1 MKKKP
6 EQLIERYIIFVVGL
20 LIMAF
25 GFVLL
30 IISDIGATPWDVLHV
45 GLFLQLGLTIGT
57 WSIIVGIMILASTSL
72 LTKSWPKI
80 GAFLNMLLV
89 GVFID
94 LYLLLPF
101 LKTPSHV
108 VGQFVMGVIGIVVVG
123 FGMCLYISARLGAGP
138 RDSLMLAIR
147 DKTGWKVQHVR
158 SILEIF
164 VLVAGWLLG
173 GPIFIGTFLFAFT
186 IGPVTGWAF
195 PLCERLTNRLL
206 LLSRVKKM
214 RDLNDQ
220 SMKRGIS

>member
-1 MKKKP
+1 
-6 EQLIERYIIFVVGL
+6 
-20 LIMAF
+20 MAF

-57 WSIIVGIMILASTSL
+57 WSIIVGIVILASTSL
-72 LTKSWPKI
+72 LTKSLPKI

-101 LKTPSHV
+101 LKTPSYI
-108 VGQFVMGVIGIVVVG
+108 VGQYVMGMAGIIAVS
-123 FGMCLYISARLGAGP
+123 FGMCLYISAGLGAGP

-147 DKTGWKVQHVR
+147 DKTGWKIQHVR

-164 VLVAGWLLG
+164 VLVTGWLLG
-173 GPIFIGTFLFAFT
+173 GPIFIGTFLFAFM
-186 IGPVTGWAF
+186 IGPITGWFF
-195 PLCERLTNRLL
+195 PLSERLTKRLL
-206 LLSRVKKM
+206 LFTSKKM
-214 RDLNDQ
+214 SKMNDH

>member
-1 MKKKP
+1 MS
-6 EQLIERYIIFVVGL
+6 
-20 LIMAF
+20 F

-30 IISDIGATPWDVLHV
+30 ILSDIGATPWDVLHV

-57 WSIIVGIMILASTSL
+57 WSIIVGIVILVSTSI

-94 LYLLLPF
+94 LYLLLPI
-101 LKTPSHV
+101 LKTPAHP
-108 VGQFVMGVIGIVVVG
+108 VGQYLMGMAGIVIVG
-123 FGMCLYISARLGAGP
+123 FGMCLYISAGLGAGP

-147 DKTGWKVQHVR
+147 DKTGWKVQYVR
-158 SILEIF
+158 GILEIF
-164 VLVAGWLLG
+164 VLVTGWLLG

-186 IGPVTGWAF
+186 IGPITGWAL
-195 PLCERLTNRLL
+195 PLCERLAKRLL
-206 LLSRVKKM
+206 LLTSNQKIK
-214 RDLNDQ
+214 DENDH